1 MQKTSFLLMTFA
13 ALLSAGLVSCG
24 KDDNDPSNTTVDW
37 VDLGLPSGLLWNSCN
52 LGASSPE
59 KYGGYYAWGETTT
72 KKDYSWKTYRYCTA
86 DGDLTKYNYNS
97 ICGIVDNLTT
107 LEAMD
112 DAATAALGSDVHT
125 PTKAEWEELINNT
138 TSEWTTVKGVKG
150 CKFTAAN
157 GNSIFLPAAGYRVDT
172 DLEFDGSRGSN
183 GYYWSS
189 TLVTDDLTSLDPL
202 FAKQCSIHSF
212 EPYAGVY
219 SSGHYRSCGHSVRP
233 VSATR

>member
-1 MQKTSFLLMTFA
+1 MAFA
-13 ALLSAGLVSCG
+13 AILSTGMISCS
-24 KDDNDPSNTTVDW
+24 KDENGSDSTTVDW
-37 VDLGLPSGLLWNSCN
+37 IDLGLPSGLLWNSCN

-59 KYGGYYAWGETTT
+59 KYGNYYAWGETTT

-86 DGDLTKYNYNS
+86 GGDLTKYNYNS
-97 ICGIVDNLTT
+97 ICGTVDNLTT

-125 PTKAEWEELINNT
+125 PTRAEWDELINNT
-138 TSEWTTVKGVKG
+138 TLEWTTVKGVKG

-172 DLEFDGSRGSN
+172 DLEFEGGRGSS

-189 TLVTDDLTSLDPL
+189 TLVTDDLTSMDPL
-202 FAKQCSIHSF
+202 FAKQCGIHSF
-212 EPYAGVY
+212 EPYASVF
-219 SSGHYRSCGHSVRP
+219 SFGHYRSCGHSVRP
-233 VSATR
+233 VSAAR